1 MLDEFLEAP
10 ADPAAERRLLEVYAD
25 LRAVS
30 RSHGADAP
38 SPQQY
43 LHAFLRSL
51 DPAAEG
57 LPERFVAGLERALR
71 HYGVGGLERTAAL
84 EAACYRLFLSRQ
96 RSGTARSAVRA
107 ILERRLEQAGD
118 RPAGENGEL
127 REVLDRLEAALAA
140 TEPGLAELAR
150 EVRWRCCDQP
160 LIEEGR
166 QDIYADADAHIAA
179 LAVRPDDDGEEHVQ
193 ALVDCP
199 QPLAPRVFGRIDD
212 ASPKLREQLLE
223 AMTRRYYRVGR
234 LEGVEH
240 VRLAASA
247 SPRPRSSTADAAT
260 ASRRRSRPPRSS
272 SPRCAH
278 SATWPAR

>member
-30 RSHGADAP
+30 RSHGADTP

-51 DPAAEG
+51 DAAAEG
-57 LPERFVAGLERALR
+57 LPERFVAGARTRAAPLRGRRPGAHRRVGSRLLSPVSVAPTLR
-71 HYGVGGLERTAAL
+71 HRAQRGPRDPRAPPRTGG
-84 EAACYRLFLSRQ
+84 
-96 RSGTARSAVRA
+96 
-107 ILERRLEQAGD
+107 
-118 RPAGENGEL
+118 RPPGRENGEL

-140 TEPGLAELAR
+140 PEPGLAELAR

-166 QDIYADADAHIAA
+166 QDIYGDADAHIAA

-199 QPLAPRVFGRIDD
+199 QPLAPRVFRRIDD
-212 ASPKLREQLLE
+212 ASPRLREQLLE
-223 AMTRRYYRVGR
+223 V
-234 LEGVEH
+234 
-240 VRLAASA
+240 
-247 SPRPRSSTADAAT
+247 DD
-260 ASRRRSRPPRSS
+260 PPLLPDR
-272 SPRCAH
+272 
-278 SATWPAR
+278 PARGRGAP

>member
-1 MLDEFLEAP
+1 MRASGFASSRPRLTTSPSRSALDRLEWLLLGYDVSESEAGRMLDEFLEAP

-140 TEPGLAELAR
+140 PEPGLAELAR
-150 EVRWRCCDQP
+150 EVRLALLRPAADRGGPPGHLWR
-160 LIEEGR
+160 R
-166 QDIYADADAHIAA
+166 
-179 LAVRPDDDGEEHVQ
+179 
-193 ALVDCP
+193 
-199 QPLAPRVFGRIDD
+199 
-212 ASPKLREQLLE
+212 
-223 AMTRRYYRVGR
+223 
-234 LEGVEH
+234 
-240 VRLAASA
+240 
-247 SPRPRSSTADAAT
+247 
-260 ASRRRSRPPRSS
+260 
-272 SPRCAH
+272 
-278 SATWPAR
+278 